1 MNTENITSAIIR
13 TILASTTIVL
23 FIATIAV
30 IVNFMKDPVFIN
42 AAYAFFSMEATL
54 LSAVITYYLMFK
66 HNKNETN
73 NR

>member
-1 MNTENITSAIIR
+1 MNTKNITSAIIR

-30 IVNFMKDPVFIN
+30 IINFMKDPIFRN
-42 AAYAFFSMEATL
+42 AIYAFFSMEATL
-54 LSAVITYYLMFK
+54 LSAVATYYLMFK

-73 NR
+73 N